1 MTNQKVSEL
10 PETTTPASAD
20 KFYIVDGSVSSFVTY
35 SNLESTITAAFSSTF
50 AGLSDVT
57 ITGAAQ
63 GDVIYY
69 DGSDYVNLGP
79 GTNGHYLQTQGAG
92 ANPKWSAPAGSGDV
106 TGPGSSTDHAIAR
119 YDGTTWTTEA
129 KLGVNTLTP
138 SAAVHAIDT
147 TEQLRLA
154 YDGSNYWTNTTAS
167 DGGRTIAGFGTDAD
181 LNIDLSGATDG
192 DFSINSTDLF
202 VDTSASRVGIG
213 TTSPT
218 DILTIYEATNDANP
232 AIKLGSADAEELIIQ
247 SVYDSGAQTLD
258 YVLFQTDLASG
269 TANKGLFRFNVD
281 ATDIL
286 DIDDGGIDLD
296 TGMALSIAGTD
307 VLDATTLGVN
317 VVNSSLTKV
326 GTIATGTW
334 EGTTIAVD
342 QGGTG
347 QTSYTD
353 GQLLIG
359 NTTGNTLAKATITG
373 GTNLTVTNGSG
384 SITLDVDDA
393 FLANDGD
400 VGTGVYDFGGA
411 TSLEIPNSATPTV
424 NADGEI
430 AIDTTVTDFSHS
442 VMLYYGGEEMGV
454 VAMPIAQFTGPTDG
468 YVVAYNATN
477 DEFELVAAG
486 SGDMLQSTYDTDA
499 NGTVDG
505 AENVYIFGRKG
516 SVGTINNGE
525 PVYLSGWN
533 ASGYAE
539 FETADADD
547 TNKMPCIG
555 LAQEDLTNAAT
566 GKVLVSGTLIG
577 TAGDNLDTSGFSVG
591 DELYV
596 DTTAGTLTATKP
608 TGDTTAIQKV
618 GQVMRAHLTLGV
630 IQVFGAGRS
639 NDIPNTM
646 SDAVISIVDDGDTAK
661 QLEFQLSGATTS
673 TTTTIAVSQTSDR
686 TITLPDAT
694 TTLVGHDFA
703 QTLTSKTI
711 DGDSNTISNL
721 DLGNEVDWAAADDV
735 SDRTAFASGDKVLIF
750 EAGVG
755 IRKVD
760 YDDLPGAGGGLSNI
774 VEDTTPQLGGQLDV
788 NGNAIGD
795 GTLEL
800 LTFTEDAS
808 AVNHINIENE
818 ATGSGPILSA
828 AGDDANID
836 LNLNGKATGNVIVR
850 DGTDVTKTASFELA
864 SATTSTK
871 TTFAISQ
878 TTDRTITFPDATGTL
893 LYSGGPLGTPSSGT
907 LTNATGLPISTGVSG
922 LGANVATFLGTP
934 SSANLASAVTGE
946 TGSGALVFATS
957 PTLVTPALGTPA
969 SGTLTNCTGYP
980 GDSSLTT
987 VGTVTT
993 GNVDAVVSAASDSTA
1008 GKVELATIAE
1018 TDTGTDTTRSVTP
1031 DGLHGS
1037 LRNLR
1042 FVEFIVVDMTT
1053 DCATGTD
1060 LIEWECPFACTI
1072 VQDDSN
1078 TAYFSAWNATAGTTG
1093 TMVVDIHKAGTT
1105 IMTTNKLDIETGETS
1120 TRTAATQPDLTTTTI
1135 AAGDLITIDV
1145 DAVHTTAAKGLV
1157 VRMALR
1163 PD

>member
-1 MTNQKVSEL
+1 
-10 PETTTPASAD
+10 
-20 KFYIVDGSVSSFVTY
+20 
-35 SNLESTITAAFSSTF
+35 
-50 AGLSDVT
+50 
-57 ITGAAQ
+57 
-63 GDVIYY
+63 
-69 DGSDYVNLGP
+69 
-79 GTNGHYLQTQGAG
+79 
-92 ANPKWSAPAGSGDV
+92 
-106 TGPGSSTDHAIAR
+106 
-119 YDGTTWTTEA
+119 
-129 KLGVNTLTP
+129 
-138 SAAVHAIDT
+138 
-147 TEQLRLA
+147 
-154 YDGSNYWTNTTAS
+154 
-167 DGGRTIAGFGTDAD
+167 
-181 LNIDLSGATDG
+181 
-192 DFSINSTDLF
+192 
-202 VDTSASRVGIG
+202 
-213 TTSPT
+213 
-218 DILTIYEATNDANP
+218 
-232 AIKLGSADAEELIIQ
+232 
-247 SVYDSGAQTLD
+247 
-258 YVLFQTDLASG
+258 
-269 TANKGLFRFNVD
+269 
-281 ATDIL
+281 
-286 DIDDGGIDLD
+286 
-296 TGMALSIAGTD
+296 
-307 VLDATTLGVN
+307 
-317 VVNSSLTKV
+317 
-326 GTIATGTW
+326 
-334 EGTTIAVD
+334 
-342 QGGTG
+342 
-347 QTSYTD
+347 
-353 GQLLIG
+353 
-359 NTTGNTLAKATITG
+359 
-373 GTNLTVTNGSG
+373 
-384 SITLDVDDA
+384 
-393 FLANDGD
+393 
-400 VGTGVYDFGGA
+400 
-411 TSLEIPNSATPTV
+411 
-424 NADGEI
+424 
-430 AIDTTVTDFSHS
+430 
-442 VMLYYGGEEMGV
+442 
-454 VAMPIAQFTGPTDG
+454 
-468 YVVAYNATN
+468 
-477 DEFELVAAG
+477 
-486 SGDMLQSTYDTDA
+486 
-499 NGTVDG
+499 
-505 AENVYIFGRKG
+505 
-516 SVGTINNGE
+516 
-525 PVYLSGWN
+525 
-533 ASGYAE
+533 
-539 FETADADD
+539 
-547 TNKMPCIG
+547 
-555 LAQEDLTNAAT
+555 
-566 GKVLVSGTLIG
+566 VSGTLIG

-1072 VQDDSN
+1072 VQD
-1078 TAYFSAWNATAGTTG
+1078 SAWNATAGTTG